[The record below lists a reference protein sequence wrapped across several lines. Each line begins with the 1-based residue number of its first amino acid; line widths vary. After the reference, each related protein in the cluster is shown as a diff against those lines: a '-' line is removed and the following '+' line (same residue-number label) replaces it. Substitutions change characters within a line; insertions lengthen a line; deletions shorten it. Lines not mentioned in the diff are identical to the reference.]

1 MQNKLLLPLLCC
13 FLSLLTAQAQENAPC
28 MCINGEPLDC
38 AQEAQRP
45 NPHLLNGNSLVLQI
59 SDIPRSLGIN
69 PQARYKAFWMFG
81 DGNFKYYP
89 HGDMNADL
97 ATLRQPYAYHQTG
110 TYTVDIVLSEKKSNK
125 QPPDKESRV
134 VIVDTITQLGSPFT
148 QTLAPGA
155 QGINILPNDLFRPK
169 YPTAFAVSVPADPG
183 IKGIYFFYNS
193 KARTD
198 GGFEPDTLHR
208 LDEVILPLYIR
219 KAGIAASA
227 GLTANLPPELAE
239 AAPTL
244 KQQFRN
250 FIYVPISANALA
262 AMPVGFTEYRFFPVI
277 TTLWA
282 NGLVN
287 GQIAALSVGDAAP
300 TLSGFNA
307 SDLEKLSARLQTM
320 FPGNAVG
327 SNFVTGRKN
336 DGSAVFIRGAVQ
348 FTMEMVGSIDP
359 NQIKVEAIEDLKNG
373 QFKATCRLEVCN
385 KGRLAEDYVQV
396 SVRDHRNLFSNFKL
410 LSQDTVSAISEQI
423 LSDVHQWQFV
433 WTALLDEVPW
443 SGAYD
448 KGFEEVCNDLLFSIE
463 TDALGLKHLIA
474 GDGLELCSTF
484 SLSNSKNPEECV
496 CNLPIP
502 DKIDKN

>member
-1 MQNKLLLPLLCC
+1 MRNKLLIPLLCC
-13 FLSLLTAQAQENAPC
+13 SLSLMTLSAQENSPC

-134 VIVDTITQLGSPFT
+134 VIVDTVTQQGSPFT
-148 QTLAPGA
+148 QTLPPGA
-155 QGINILPNDLFRPK
+155 QGINVLPNDLFRPK
-169 YPTAFAVSVPADPG
+169 YPTAFAVSVPADPS
-183 IKGIYFFYNS
+183 ISGIYFFYNS
-193 KARTD
+193 KALS
-198 GGFEPDTLHR
+198 GGNFEPDTLHR

-219 KAGIAASA
+219 QAGIAASA
-227 GLTANLPPELAE
+227 GLTVNLPLELAE
-239 AAPTL
+239 TAPTL

-250 FIYVPISANALA
+250 YIYVPLNASALA
-262 AMPVGFTEYRFFPVI
+262 AMPAGFSEYRFFPVI

-287 GQIAALSVGDAAP
+287 GQIAALSVGNTAP
-300 TLSGFNA
+300 ALSGFST
-307 SDLEKLSARLQTM
+307 SDLEKLSTRLQSM
-320 FPGNAVG
+320 FPGYVIGN
-327 SNFVTGRKN
+327 NFVAGRKN
-336 DGSAVFIRGAVQ
+336 DGSPVFIRGAVQ
-348 FTMEMVGSIDP
+348 FAMEMVGSIDP
-359 NQIKVEAIEDLKNG
+359 NQIKVEAIEDLNNG
-373 QFKATCRLEVCN
+373 RFKATCRLEVCN

-396 SVRDHRNLFSNFKL
+396 SVRDHRNLFTNFTL
-410 LSQDTVSAISEQI
+410 LSQDTVSNIAEQQVN
-423 LSDVHQWQFV
+423 DVHQWQFV

-448 KGFEEVCNDLLFSIE
+448 KGFEEICNDLLFSIE

-484 SLSNSKNPEECV
+484 SLSNNKNPEECV